1 MENSIINFAK
11 QFAFEPEIENEEK
24 FNADKIKITE
34 QGSGGPTNPYR
45 NYVLGGMGG
54 SHLAGGIFKM
64 LNPETELSIY
74 RDYGLPK
81 ISEAKEKDTLYIAS
95 SHSGNTEEILDFA
108 DEAYS
113 KGLDLIVITTGG
125 KLLDFAKE
133 NNVPFVL
140 LPNDGIQ
147 PRTALGYSLLA
158 LYKIILPAQVSE
170 LQKFQTII
178 NSQKNINQAKE
189 LAVLLQNKIPV
200 IYTSGSNRAIA
211 YNWKIKMNETGKI
224 PAFYNSFSELNH
236 NEMQGYDF
244 VAENAGLSEKFHFI
258 FIQDSEDNERIEK
271 RAKATEQIYQEKGFG
286 VTSLFLEGDSK
297 IEKIFNSLLLADW
310 TALEL
315 AKIYKTE
322 PEKVPLI
329 EKFKTLL

>member
-1 MENSIINFAK
+1 MENSINNFSK
-11 QFAFEPEIENEEK
+11 QFAFEPEIINAEK
-24 FNADKIKITE
+24 FNNTKK
-34 QGSGGPTNPYR
+34 SF
-45 NYVLGGMGG
+45 VLGGMGG
-54 SHLAGGIFKM
+54 SHLAGGIFKII
-64 LNPETELSIY
+64 NPEINLSIY

-81 ISEAKEKDTLYIAS
+81 QTVENQDTTLYIAS

-113 KGLDLIVITTGG
+113 KGLDLIIVTTGG
-125 KLLDFAKE
+125 KLLEFAQE
-133 NNVPFVL
+133 NKIPAIV

-158 LYKIILPAQVSE
+158 LYKIILPEQVAD
-170 LQKFQTII
+170 LQKLQ
-178 NSQKNINQAKE
+178 NVLDPQQNVAQAAD
-189 LAVLLQNKIPV
+189 LAKTLQNKIPV
-200 IYTSGSNRAIA
+200 IYTSAQNRAVA
-211 YNWKIKMNETGKI
+211 YNWKIKFNETGKI

-244 VAENAGLSEKFHFI
+244 VSENAALSEKFHFI
-258 FIQDSEDNERIEK
+258 FIHDNSDDERVEK
-271 RAKATEQIYQEKGFG
+271 RMKITEQLYQEKGLP

-297 IEKIFNSLLLADW
+297 IEEIFNSLLLADW

-315 AKIYKTE
+315 AKFYGTE

-329 EKFKTLL
+329 EQFKTLL

>member
-1 MENSIINFAK
+1 MENSINNFSK
-11 QFAFEPEIENEEK
+11 QFAFEPEIINVEK
-24 FNADKIKITE
+24 FNNTKK
-34 QGSGGPTNPYR
+34 SF
-45 NYVLGGMGG
+45 VLGGMGG
-54 SHLAGGIFKM
+54 SHLAGGIFKII
-64 LNPETELSIY
+64 NPEVNLSIY

-81 ISEAKEKDTLYIAS
+81 QSAEDQSAALYIAS

-113 KGLDLIVITTGG
+113 KGLDLIVVTTGG
-125 KLLDFAKE
+125 KLLEFAQE
-133 NNVPFVL
+133 NKIPAIV

-158 LYKIILPAQVSE
+158 LYKIILPGQVAD
-170 LQKFQTII
+170 LQKLQNILDP
-178 NSQKNINQAKE
+178 QKNAVQAAD
-189 LAVLLQNKIPV
+189 LAKTLQNKIPV
-200 IYTSGSNRAIA
+200 IYTSAQNRAVA
-211 YNWKIKMNETGKI
+211 YNWKIKFNETGKI

-244 VAENAGLSEKFHFI
+244 VSENSALSEKFHFI
-258 FIQDSEDNERIEK
+258 FIHNNTDDERVEK
-271 RAKATEQIYQEKGFG
+271 RMKVTEELYQEKGLP

-297 IEKIFNSLLLADW
+297 IEEIFNSLLLADW

-315 AKIYKTE
+315 AKFYGSE

>member
-1 MENSIINFAK
+1 MENSINNFSK
-11 QFAFEPEIENEEK
+11 QFAFEPEIINSEK
-24 FNADKIKITE
+24 FNNTKK
-34 QGSGGPTNPYR
+34 SF
-45 NYVLGGMGG
+45 VLGGMGG
-54 SHLAGGIFKM
+54 SHLAGGIFKII
-64 LNPETELSIY
+64 NPETDLTIY
-74 RDYGLPK
+74 QDYGLPK
-81 ISEAKEKDTLYIAS
+81 QSETVQKETLYIAS

-113 KGLDLIVITTGG
+113 KGLDLIIITTGG
-125 KLLDFAKE
+125 KLLAFAEE
-133 NNVPFVL
+133 NKIPVIV

-158 LYKIILPAQVSE
+158 LYKIILPNQVPD
-170 LQKFQTII
+170 LQKLQNII
-178 NSQKNINQAKE
+178 DPQKNIEQAKE
-189 LAVLLQNKIPV
+189 LAKTLHNKIPV
-200 IYTSGSNRAIA
+200 IYTSSQNQAIA
-211 YNWKIKMNETGKI
+211 YNWKIKFNETGKI

-244 VAENAGLSEKFHFI
+244 VAENAALSEKFHFI
-258 FIQDSEDNERIEK
+258 FIHDSVDEERIEK
-271 RAKATEQIYQEKGFG
+271 RLKVTEQLYQEKGLP

-315 AKIYKTE
+315 AKIYGTE

>member
-1 MENSIINFAK
+1 MENSINNFSK
-11 QFAFEPEIENEEK
+11 QFAFEPEIINVEK
-24 FNADKIKITE
+24 FNNTKK
-34 QGSGGPTNPYR
+34 SF
-45 NYVLGGMGG
+45 VLGGMGG
-54 SHLAGGIFKM
+54 SHLAGGIFKII
-64 LNPETELSIY
+64 NPEINLSIY

-81 ISEAKEKDTLYIAS
+81 QTVENQDTTLYIAS

-113 KGLDLIVITTGG
+113 KGLDLIIITTGG
-125 KLLDFAKE
+125 KLLEFAEE
-133 NNVPFVL
+133 NKIPAIV

-158 LYKIILPAQVSE
+158 LYKIILPEQIVD
-170 LQKFQTII
+170 LQKLQ
-178 NSQKNINQAKE
+178 NVLDSQKNVEQAKE
-189 LAVLLQNKIPV
+189 LAKILQNKIPV
-200 IYTSGSNRAIA
+200 IYTSAQNRAVA
-211 YNWKIKMNETGKI
+211 YNWKIKFNETGKI

-244 VAENAGLSEKFHFI
+244 VTENAALSEKFHFI
-258 FIQDSEDNERIEK
+258 FIHDSADGERVEK
-271 RAKATEQIYQEKGFG
+271 RMNVTEQVYKEKGLP

-297 IEKIFNSLLLADW
+297 NEQIFNSLLLADW

-315 AKIYKTE
+315 AKIYGTE

>member
-1 MENSIINFAK
+1 MENSINNFSK
-11 QFAFEPEIENEEK
+11 QFAFEPEIINPEK
-24 FNADKIKITE
+24 FNNTKK
-34 QGSGGPTNPYR
+34 SF
-45 NYVLGGMGG
+45 VLGGMGG
-54 SHLAGGIFKM
+54 SHLAGGIFKII
-64 LNPETELSIY
+64 NPEINLSIY

-81 ISEAKEKDTLYIAS
+81 QTVENQDATLYIAS

-113 KGLDLIVITTGG
+113 KGLDLIIVTTGG
-125 KLLDFAKE
+125 KLLEFAEE
-133 NNVPFVL
+133 NKIPAIV

-158 LYKIILPAQVSE
+158 LYKIILPEQVVD
-170 LQKFQTII
+170 LQKLQNII
-178 NSQKNINQAKE
+178 DSQKNVAQAVD
-189 LAVLLQNKIPV
+189 LAKTLQNKIPV
-200 IYTSGSNRAIA
+200 VYTSSQNRALA
-211 YNWKIKMNETGKI
+211 YNWKIKFNETGKI

-244 VAENAGLSEKFHFI
+244 VSENAALSEKFHFI
-258 FIQDSEDNERIEK
+258 FIHDNSDSERVEK
-271 RAKATEQIYQEKGFG
+271 RMKVTEQLYQEKGLP

-297 IEKIFNSLLLADW
+297 IEQIFNSLLLADW
-310 TALEL
+310 TTLEL
-315 AKIYKTE
+315 AKFYGTE